1 MKKYTIPKIFFY
13 NKTMNKKLLKIE
25 EITFSL
31 DENED
36 DIHLQD
42 KTAKILWIKKE
53 QILSLE
59 KVKRALDSRNKKQI
73 LVVWSVLVDIWDNEN
88 FLSKAHHPKLL
99 QNIKR
104 HKIRLQEPFVYDI
117 KKVDWSKVKK
127 RPIVVGS
134 GPSGLFSALL
144 LAQAWLKPII
154 LERGSEVNQ
163 RVQDVHNFWTKRV
176 LNIHS
181 NVQFGEWWAGTFS
194 DGKLYT
200 LVNDPRSKF
209 IFSEFVNCGAPEEI
223 LYSAR
228 PHIGT
233 DRLRWVVRNLRKK
246 IISLWWDF
254 FFDTMMSNISIE
266 NGKIS
271 GVYLQSTK
279 EGSSQNYPENNFFA
293 TDDLILWLWHSARE
307 TYEMLYNAGLQ
318 MTQKPFAIWVRIEHP
333 RELINT
339 SQFWESCQHI
349 KLPTANYK
357 LVAHNKETRSVYTF
371 CMCPGWEVVNA
382 SSEDGKLCINGMS
395 HYAQK
400 NINSNSALLVN
411 INPSDFWS
419 DHPLAWVAF
428 QRYWEQKAFEAGGS
442 DASAPAQLVG
452 DFLAG
457 KPSTDFW
464 NVNTTFKPSLHFT
477 SLEKCLPDFV
487 VEALK
492 KALPEFDKK
501 IHWFADPN
509 AILIAIEARTSA
521 VVRFFRDD
529 NWESNI
535 KWIYPTG
542 EWAWFAGGITSSS
555 IDGMIIWEKI
565 LEKYS

>member
-1 MKKYTIPKIFFY
+1 MPKNIFY
-13 NKTMNKKLLKIE
+13 NKKMTKKLLKIE
-25 EITFSL
+25 EINFTL
-31 DENED
+31 DEKED
-36 DIHLQD
+36 ESVLHE

-59 KVKRALDSRNKKQI
+59 KIKRALDSRNKNNI
-73 LVVWSVLVDIWDNEN
+73 LIVWSVLVDIWDNET

-104 HKIRLQEPFVYDI
+104 HKIRLQEPFIYDI
-117 KKVDWSKVKK
+117 KEVDLNKVKK
-127 RPIVVGS
+127 RPIVIGS

-144 LAQAWLKPII
+144 LAKAWLNPII
-154 LERGSEVNQ
+154 LERGSEVNK
-163 RVQDVHNFWTKRV
+163 RVQDVYKFWTEWILD
-176 LNIHS
+176 LNS
-181 NVQFGEWWAGTFS
+181 NVQFWEWWAGTFS

-254 FFDTMMSNISIE
+254 FFDTMMTDIE
-266 NGKIS
+266 IKDGKIEKVFTQNGK
-271 GVYLQSTK
+271 VF
-279 EGSSQNYPENNFFA
+279 E
-293 TDDLILWLWHSARE
+293 TDDLILGLWHSARE
-307 TYEMLYNAGLQ
+307 TYEMLYNRWLTI
-318 MTQKPFAIWVRIEHP
+318 TQKPFAIWVRIEHP
-333 RELINT
+333 RELINA

-382 SSEDGKLCINGMS
+382 SSEEWRLCVNGMS

-411 INPSDFWS
+411 VNTADFWS
-419 DHPLAWVAF
+419 EHPLAWVEF
-428 QRYWEQKAFEAGGS
+428 QRYWEQKAFEAGWS
-442 DASAPAQLVG
+442 DASAPAQLVW

-457 KPSTDFW
+457 RPSTNFW
-464 NVNTTFKPSLHFT
+464 NVNTTYKPKLHFT
-477 SLEKCLPDFV
+477 SLETCLPDFV
-487 VEALK
+487 VEALRA
-492 KALPEFDKK
+492 ALPEFEKK

-521 VVRFFRDD
+521 VLRFFRDD
-529 NWESNI
+529 AWESNI
-535 KWIYPTG
+535 KWIYPTW

-555 IDGMIIWEKI
+555 IDWLIIWEKI

>member
-1 MKKYTIPKIFFY
+1 
-13 NKTMNKKLLKIE
+13 MNKKLLKIE
-25 EITFSL
+25 EINFSL

-36 DIHLQD
+36 EASLYE

-59 KVKRALDSRNKKQI
+59 KVKRALDSRNKNNI
-73 LVVWSVLVDIWDNEN
+73 LIVWSVLVDIWDNEK
-88 FLSKAHHPKLL
+88 FLSWAHHTKFL

-104 HKIRLQEPFVYDI
+104 HKIRLQEPFLYDI
-117 KKVDWSKVKK
+117 KKVDPNKVKK

-134 GPSGLFSALL
+134 WPSGLFSALL
-144 LAQAWLKPII
+144 LAQAWLNPII

-176 LNIHS
+176 LNPNS

-209 IFSEFVNCGAPEEI
+209 IFSEFVACWAPEEI

-246 IISLWWDF
+246 IISLGGDF
-254 FFDTMMSNISIE
+254 FFDTMMTDISIKD
-266 NGKIS
+266 GKIS
-271 GVYLQSTK
+271 WVYVQSTK
-279 EGSSQNYPENNFFA
+279 ENSDQNYPENNFFP
-293 TDDLILWLWHSARE
+293 TDDLVLWLWHSARE
-307 TYEMLYNAGLQ
+307 TYKMLYDAGLQ

-333 RELINT
+333 REIINAA
-339 SQFWESCQHI
+339 QFWDSCQHI

-357 LVAHNKETRSVYTF
+357 LVAHNEETRSVYTF

-382 SSEDGKLCINGMS
+382 SSEPGKLCVNGMS

-411 INPSDFWS
+411 VNPSDFWS
-419 DHPLAWVAF
+419 AHPLAGVEF
-428 QRYWEQKAFEAGGS
+428 QRYWEEKAFEAGWS

-487 VEALK
+487 IKALK

-542 EWAWFAGGITSSS
+542 EWAWFAGWITSSS